1 LKNQTAYPN
10 IWLKDFTIQFL
21 GKDGVTQS
29 RSEHLEWCVSEERAV
44 LGDINILSENNGICV
59 GTHTAKF
66 PDENGSDVMFFGKIS
81 ERKATE

>member
-1 LKNQTAYPN
+1 MKNQTACPN

-21 GKDGVTQS
+21 GKDGVIQS

-66 PDENGSDVMFFGKIS
+66 PDENGSDVMFFDKIFKG
-81 ERKATE
+81 KATE